1 MTTDHPLH
9 ERRWWT
15 LGVLSLS
22 VLLIAFAGTILNVA
36 IPTLARD
43 LHAGASDLE
52 WIVDA
57 YTLVFAATL
66 LIFGWLGDR
75 FGRKRMLRIGL
86 LLFGLGSALSAF
98 ATTAG
103 QLIAFRA
110 LTGLG
115 AAALMPATLSIL
127 AVVFPPHERGRAI
140 GIWAGMTGLG
150 LPLGPILGGWL
161 LEHFAWGS
169 VFLVNLPLA
178 AIALLAGHWLVP
190 ESREHYVQRPDP
202 LGALL
207 AVAGVGALLYGI
219 IDAPVAGWTSA
230 TTLAGVAAGVAILA
244 AFVVWELRSPSPM
257 LDVRLFADSRFSAA
271 VLALALLFFAMVG
284 TLFFLTQYLQSVLG
298 FSPLRAGAALVPL
311 AAGITL
317 AAPMSNRL
325 VERLGVRAVVAG
337 GLALSAGGVGVMA
350 LVTTATGYGLVGLS
364 LAMLGAGIGTASAPA
379 TTAIMGLL
387 PLDQAG
393 VGSAVNNAI
402 RQLGG
407 ALGVAVLG
415 SLVSSGYRSGV
426 GDALPALPHA
436 ATAAAGESVGAA
448 GQVAAALPQPAGN
461 ALLDAAHGAFIHAMN
476 TTASVAAAVALAG
489 ALIALLFLPGRPRAP
504 RPALAPEPA

>member
-1 MTTDHPLH
+1 MSTENPIY

-22 VLLIAFAGTILNVA
+22 VLVIAFAGTILNVA

-43 LHAGASDLE
+43 LHASASALE

-75 FGRKRMLRIGL
+75 FGRKRLLTVGL
-86 LLFGLGSALSAF
+86 ALFGVGSGLSAV
-98 ATTAG
+98 ATSAT

-110 LTGLG
+110 ITGLG

-127 AVVFPPHERGRAI
+127 AVVFPAPERGRAI

-161 LEHFAWGS
+161 LEHFAWGA
-169 VFLVNLPLA
+169 VFMVNIPLV
-178 AIALLAGHWLVP
+178 ALTLVATRWLVP
-190 ESREHYVQRPDP
+190 ESRERDIQSPDP

-207 AVAGVGALLYGI
+207 AVAGIGALLYAV
-219 IDAPVAGWTSA
+219 IDAPTSGWTSA
-230 TTLAGVAAGVAILA
+230 TTLVAAAMGIALLV
-244 AFVVWELRSPSPM
+244 AFVVWELRVRSPM

-271 VLALALLFFAMVG
+271 VIALALLFFAMVG
-284 TLFFLTQYLQSVLG
+284 TLFVLTQYLQSVLG
-298 FSPLRAGAALVPL
+298 FSPLRAGFGLVPL
-311 AAGITL
+311 ALGLTL
-317 AAPMSNRL
+317 MAPLSSR
-325 VERLGVRAVVAG
+325 VVDRVGVRAVIAG
-337 GLALSAGGVGVMA
+337 GLALAAAGVSLMA
-350 LVTTATGYGLVGLS
+350 LVTASTGYPLVGLS
-364 LAMLGAGIGTASAPA
+364 LALLGAGIGTASAPA

-415 SLVSSGYRSGV
+415 SLISSGYRAGLSGAV
-426 GDALPALPHA
+426 TGLPRA
-436 ATAAAGESVGAA
+436 ASAAAGESLGAA
-448 GQVAAALPQPAGN
+448 SQVAAALPHPQAA
-461 ALLDAAHGAFIHAMN
+461 ALTDAAHVAYIHAMN
-476 TTASVAAAVALAG
+476 ATALAATAAALAG
-489 ALIALLFLPGRPRAP
+489 VVIALVFLPRRA
-504 RPALAPEPA
+504 RPARAVLAAEAA